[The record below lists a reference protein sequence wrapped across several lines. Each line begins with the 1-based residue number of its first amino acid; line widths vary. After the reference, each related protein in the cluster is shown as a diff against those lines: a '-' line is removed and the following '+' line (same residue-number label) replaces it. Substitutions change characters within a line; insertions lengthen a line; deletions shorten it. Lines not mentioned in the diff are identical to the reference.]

1 MNMKK
6 FIHRIQDLS
15 QKAGQFKDAVEGVPG
30 QAARL
35 RDTVLVTAGQ
45 LQEMR
50 RDVQASVAGLRAAN
64 DDGIAAALNEIQAGA
79 DEIRKAGYEL
89 SGVEMELD
97 PVQRLIVLLDKVAEV
112 RASELQSLLAANASR
127 RTLHG
132 LLSSLVK
139 AEEFAAR
146 CGLRELDYRQLRVSV
161 GPIPS
166 IRLIWRAAEMAEVV
180 VVPPALPTAA
190 FTTAPSPVAAPVRSP
205 GTPAPP
211 PVSEVS
217 PFGKDSFFER
227 RTPTPPTDRATAMP
241 ASVAGESQTLEAA
254 QADTPAGA
262 AAPTKPAPAGGRT
275 SGDWRASA
283 LDRFKQ
289 MPDLS
294 KR

>member
-1 MNMKK
+1 MKK
-6 FIHRIQDLS
+6 IIQRVQDLG
-15 QKAGQFKDAVEGVPG
+15 QKAGELRTVVEGIPG

-45 LQEMR
+45 LQDMR
-50 RDVQASVAGLRAAN
+50 RDVQASVAGLRATN
-64 DDGIAAALNEIQAGA
+64 DDGIAAALNDLQAGA
-79 DEIRKAGYEL
+79 DEIRKAGYEM

-97 PVQRLIVLLDKVAEV
+97 PVQRLLVLLDKVADV

-132 LLSSLVK
+132 LLSSLIK

-146 CGLRELDYRQLRVSV
+146 CGLRELDYCQLRVSV

-166 IRLIWRAAEMAEVV
+166 IRLIWRAAEMEAAS
-180 VVPPALPTAA
+180 VPPALPTSALNPA
-190 FTTAPSPVAAPVRSP
+190 PTTASIAAQPTPSGVD
-205 GTPAPP
+205 APP
-211 PVSEVS
+211 SVQASS
-217 PFGKDSFFER
+217 LFGKDSFFER
-227 RTPTPPTDRATAMP
+227 RAMAPLSGQVATAP
-241 ASVAGESQTLEAA
+241 VAMTEEF
-254 QADTPAGA
+254 ADTEPATAGVPIEVSIPQKPA
-262 AAPTKPAPAGGRT
+262 AAASRT
-275 SGDWRASA
+275 TGDWRSSA